1 MAQMNVEENN
11 RREGYG
17 VDSYYHPF
25 WSLFNDYFSES
36 EATDVMK
43 TDISENDE
51 GYELEVEVPGVDKK
65 DIRLSLDKGYL
76 SIAAKVNKKER
87 HGHGKNLR
95 MERYTGSFSRS
106 FYVGNNVKKEDISA
120 ACDNGILTID
130 IKKPVETKQEEKFIE
145 IK

>member
-17 VDSYYHPF
+17 VDNYYHPF

-43 TDISENDE
+43 TDISENDD

-87 HGHGKNLR
+87 HGHVKNLR